1 MKIWQHWRYRQI
13 KINLI
18 DHFKACENIV
28 FEKYNKNT
36 EISDFSKFSV
46 FGIFWPKMTI
56 KDPKAV
62 VFARLALQENFHNF
76 SKILSFELVFFCR
89 EMVCPREL
97 TDEVLDI

>member
-1 MKIWQHWRYRQI
+1 M

-18 DHFKACENIV
+18 DHFKAFENIM

-76 SKILSFELVFFCR
+76 SKILSFELVFFVVKWCA
-89 EMVCPREL
+89 PGNSL
-97 TDEVLDI
+97 SKF